1 MRNLA
6 WASILALVT
15 AGIVAGLIA
24 AARPAGA
31 AAPPVAQPSLF
42 VSVGGSDAGR
52 CTRGNPC
59 RSFARAYAVAKP
71 GQIVEVASGSYPKQE
86 IGGTKPGSRRVV
98 FRPRAGAK
106 VTLEELKVHADN
118 LEVRSMAA
126 VSWDVYEESTGFTA
140 RNLDVGWF
148 GVWGSRNTSV
158 LGGDVGPSLRDGEFH
173 TVWISFGAKTND
185 ETRNL
190 LIDGVRFHDFS
201 RAKEGDHT
209 QCIFI
214 TGGNGITIRDSKFVR
229 CDVFSIFAGT
239 PWWKDGLPPMRN
251 VTIENNVFD
260 ASTWGGSYDCC
271 SYAIRF
277 AGDWPILQNFR
288 FAYNSAKM
296 PMSFGDKDT
305 PRSNFQI
312 VGNVMP
318 NDGCG
323 AGETYR
329 FNVIIGGPKCSAT
342 DRTVPTLAAAGF
354 VAPGAR
360 EPNLHLTA
368 GSPAIDAGDPKS
380 HPLRDISGT
389 KRPRGRA
396 PDAGAYER

>member
-6 WASILALVT
+6 WASTLALVA
-15 AGIVAGLIA
+15 AGLVAGFIA
-24 AARPAGA
+24 AARPAEA
-31 AAPPVAQPSLF
+31 AAPPATHPGLF
-42 VSVGGSDAGR
+42 VSAGGSDAGR

-59 RSFARAYAVAKP
+59 RSFARAYALAKP
-71 GQIVEVASGSYPKQE
+71 GQIVEVAGGSYPKQE
-86 IGGTKPGSRRVV
+86 VGGTKPGSRRVV

-118 LEVRSMAA
+118 LEVRSIAA
-126 VSWDVYEESTGFTA
+126 VSFHVYEDSTAFMA

-148 GVWGSRNTSV
+148 EIFGSKDTSII
-158 LGGDVGPSLRDGEFH
+158 GGDVGPSLVGGEFH
-173 TVWISFGAKTND
+173 TAWITFGAKTDD
-185 ETRNL
+185 EPRNL
-190 LIDGVRFHDFS
+190 LIDGVRFHDFT

-209 QCIFI
+209 QCIFM
-214 TGGNGITIRDSKFVR
+214 TGGNGITIRNSRFVR

-239 PWWKDGLPPMRN
+239 PWWKEGLPPLRN

-288 FAYNSAKM
+288 FAYNSSKM
-296 PMSFGDKDT
+296 PMSFGDSST

-323 AGETYR
+323 AGETYAH
-329 FNVIIGGPKCSAT
+329 NVLIGGPRCSPT
-342 DRTVPTLAAAGF
+342 DRRVPTLAAAGF
-354 VAPGAR
+354 VAPNAR
-360 EPNLHLTA
+360 EPDLRLKA
-368 GSPAIDAGDPKS
+368 ASPAVDAGDPNS
-380 HPLRDISGT
+380 HPRRDISGS
-389 KRPRGRA
+389 KRPRGRG